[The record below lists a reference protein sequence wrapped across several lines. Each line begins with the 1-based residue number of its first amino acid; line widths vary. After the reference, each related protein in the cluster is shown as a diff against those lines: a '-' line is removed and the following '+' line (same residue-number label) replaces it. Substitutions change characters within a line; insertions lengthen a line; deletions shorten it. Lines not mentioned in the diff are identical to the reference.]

1 MNSKYGGAS
10 DPHRLLINFSD
21 NIKLKRSD
29 KYVALSNLCI
39 YYAWKII
46 KKSQKN
52 NKFELS
58 APRCNEEFQ
67 LPVGWFSVSD
77 IQGHFEYTFKKT
89 WRKSDNPLMRKY
101 LNKIESRVTVRI
113 SARYYLE
120 ILTPETMKL
129 FGSSKSKRDISP
141 KNFIRLKTFDL
152 EFS

>member
-1 MNSKYGGAS
+1 M
-10 DPHRLLINFSD
+10 
-21 NIKLKRSD
+21 
-29 KYVALSNLCI
+29 
-39 YYAWKII
+39 
-46 KKSQKN
+46 
-52 NKFELS
+52 
-58 APRCNEEFQ
+58 
-67 LPVGWFSVSD
+67 PVGWFSVSD
-77 IQGHFEYTFKKT
+77 IRGYFEYIFKKT
-89 WRKSDNPLMRKY
+89 WRKSDNPLIRKY